1 MLLRAP
7 DTGELVI
14 IGVDATKPFLELGV
28 VSGMVCVSFQLEQ
41 YCK

>member
-1 MLLRAP
+1 
-7 DTGELVI
+7 
-14 IGVDATKPFLELGV
+14 VDATKPFLELGV